1 MTQPVQF
8 ESDSLRA
15 EVWPQFGGRVGSL
28 VDKADEYELLFSY
41 PAELPSGGL
50 YDASYID
57 AWHAGWDE
65 CFPAVAACKYVG
77 HPYDEIP
84 VPEHGEIWGLP
95 TTAVPSR
102 AGITTVW
109 HGLRFGYRL
118 TRKLR
123 LEENGIVAEYV
134 LINLAPF
141 DFHFVW
147 SQHPLLAME
156 VPMRVELPGLAEQGG
171 EGGLDFSNPASLPTR
186 QLWRRFSQSPIAE
199 PVRIVYPSRH
209 RQLEISYSSST
220 DLPAYWGI
228 WLNTGGWAGHRS
240 LAISPITGRADAL
253 RAAIAD
259 RSAGVVGPMD
269 RADWTVR
276 WTVSPA

>member
-1 MTQPVQF
+1 MTQPVQL
-8 ESDSLRA
+8 ESESLRA
-15 EVWPQFGGRVGSL
+15 EVWPQFGGRVASL
-28 VDKADEYELLFSY
+28 VDQADGYELLFSY
-41 PAELPSGGL
+41 PAELPGGGL

-65 CFPAVAACKYVG
+65 CFPAVAAGTYVG
-77 HPYDEIP
+77 HPYDQIQ

-118 TRKLR
+118 TRKLS
-123 LEENGIVAEYV
+123 LENDGLVANYV

-156 VPMRVELPGLAEQGG
+156 VPMRVELPKLAG
-171 EGGLDFSNPASLPTR
+171 ESGLDFSNPAALPGR
-186 QLWRRFSQSPIAE
+186 QIWRRFSQAPIAE
-199 PVRIVYPSRH
+199 PAH
-209 RQLEISYSSST
+209 RFPGAQATIGNLLFLEQRAGRVLG
-220 DLPAYWGI
+220 DVGEHRGM
-228 WLNTGGWAGHRS
+228 GGASVAGDF
-240 LAISPITGRADAL
+240 ADYG
-253 RAAIAD
+253 
-259 RSAGVVGPMD
+259 AG
-269 RADWTVR
+269 
-276 WTVSPA
+276 